1 MQRIEVLCK
10 NEKKKKDL
18 QSSSKKRR
26 THSQP
31 SCGEGFLLSGWAAY
45 FYSLLFRHPSRSHSS
60 PIRLLLR
67 DLRCCASLHSSS
79 SDKCPVL
86 LALSPRSDVFLS
98 LSHCGNSIVFLV
110 LLRAPLVYTLL
121 FELLFGTPCALT
133 SPLVLLTTSVMLC
146 HIRRCHHP
154 AVD

>member
-1 MQRIEVLCK
+1 MRNTSLLKSATTPRQHATHRSS
-10 NEKKKKDL
+10 L
-18 QSSSKKRR
+18 QKRKRR
-26 THSQP
+26 IFSR
-31 SCGEGFLLSGWAAY
+31 SRRAANKGFLLSGWASY
-45 FYSLLFRHPSRSHSS
+45 FYSLLFRHPSRSHST
-60 PIRLLLR
+60 RLLTKR
-67 DLRCCASLHSSS
+67 NGNQQNS
-79 SDKCPVL
+79 CPVL

-98 LSHCGNSIVFLV
+98 LSHCGNSVVFLV

-121 FELLFGTPCALT
+121 FVLLFGTPCALT